1 MKALIL
7 KFQDQ
12 KEIDRLNSKPRLN
25 KTEVRTVLQ
34 DLSVYKQLKSEE
46 EKVGAEE
53 TARQIDSEFGVE
65 WGKCLG
71 GIHSALFHLQND
83 DAQSKLMFN
92 SVKTATR
99 VF

>member
-1 MKALIL
+1 MSSKYYNDFVEVKSLIL

-34 DLSVYKQLKSEE
+34 DLSEYKRIKASESTQ
-46 EKVGAEE
+46 GAEE
-53 TARQIDSEFGVE
+53 TVKSIEAEFGAE

-71 GIHSALFHLQND
+71 GIYSVLSHL
-83 DAQSKLMFN
+83 
-92 SVKTATR
+92 
-99 VF
+99 